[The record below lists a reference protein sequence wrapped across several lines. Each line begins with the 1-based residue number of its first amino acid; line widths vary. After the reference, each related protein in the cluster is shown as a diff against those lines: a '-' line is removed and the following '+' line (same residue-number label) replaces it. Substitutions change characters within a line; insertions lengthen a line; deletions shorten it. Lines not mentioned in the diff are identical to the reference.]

1 MSKHFG
7 EDEMLAAM
15 LIGLVERGYS
25 RQEAT
30 KKLEEF
36 IKHPAMRAAI
46 AAYDKKHEALDAE
59 LLKVA
64 EVAYKEV
71 MKKEPVKH

>member
-7 EDEMLAAM
+7 EEQMLAAM

-30 KKLEEF
+30 RRLQEF
-36 IKHPAMRAAI
+36 INHPAMKLAI
-46 AAYDKKHEALDAE
+46 AVYDERHEELDKE

-64 EVAYKEV
+64 EATYKAV
-71 MKKEPVKH
+71 VKKEPVKH